1 MRWWFRLL
9 TLSVRGTLER
19 AVRRIAV
26 LVVALATTAVVL
38 VVIGSLALSLLSPLP
53 QKRLDRR
60 WAQSVADPPAVLD
73 RIVPRGP
80 SSSALRLVR
89 AAGAIG
95 IELVPSAATNWS
107 VDDVSRAVHSS
118 ELGSWCFAV
127 MSGPE
132 GAAVPIPDAVRTS
145 LEDRAGPLIEIITIL
160 TADETI
166 AWELQ
171 NAMGGGAGVPT
182 PGQLVELHRWLT
194 ATAAD
199 SATRGDL
206 PMALTALEASWRLNQ
221 TTLGRPERELR
232 IAGYSILELNL
243 AILRTMSGSVA
254 TAIWMERLRRLDPV
268 GKLGDWVLV
277 EAYSLPA
284 SSKRGTVLEEDG
296 PWSLVLSLAADPPRR
311 WLLMSASE
319 SLRVGTASLSVA
331 DLRTFDPDLRYVDAH
346 HRIPRWNR
354 VARAELPNPWHE
366 WLSAARADLAIQ
378 LSAEVLHI
386 RSLQGEELGEFFATL
401 PQRRRS
407 RMPGA
412 FWLLEGD
419 SGSLRIWLDVEAGP
433 SSSRGRV
440 PHPTL
445 VHVVQEM

>member
-1 MRWWFRLL
+1 MRWWLRLL
-9 TLSVRGTLER
+9 TLSVRGSLER

-26 LVVALATTAVVL
+26 LVIALATTAVLL

-60 WAQSVADPPAVLD
+60 WAQSVADPAAVLD
-73 RIVPRGP
+73 RIAPRGP

-95 IELVPSAATNWS
+95 IDLVPSAATNWP
-107 VDDVSRAVHSS
+107 VDEISRAVQSS
-118 ELGSWCFAV
+118 ELGSWCAAV

-132 GAAVPIPDAVRTS
+132 GAAVPIPDAVRAS
-145 LEDRAGPLIEIITIL
+145 LGERTGALIEIITIL

-166 AWELQ
+166 AWELR

-182 PGQLVELHRWLT
+182 PGQLVELHCWLA

-199 SATRGDL
+199 SATWGDL
-206 PMALTALEASWRLNQ
+206 PMALTAIEASWRLNQ
-221 TTLGRPERELR
+221 TALGRPERELR

-243 AILRTMSGSVA
+243 AILRTMPDAVA
-254 TAIWMERLRRLDPV
+254 TAIWMERLKRLDPV
-268 GKLGDWVLV
+268 AKLGDWVLV

-284 SSKRGTVLEEDG
+284 SSKRGTILEEDG
-296 PWSLVLSLAADPPRR
+296 PWSLILSLAADPPRR

-319 SLRVGTASLSVA
+319 SLRVGTASLSEA
-331 DLRTFDPDLRYVDAH
+331 DLRTFDPNLRYVDAH
-346 HRIPRWNR
+346 HRIPRWNQ
-354 VARAELPNPWHE
+354 VARAQLPNPWHE
-366 WLSAARADLAIQ
+366 WLSAARANLAIQ
-378 LSAEVLHI
+378 FSAEVLHI
-386 RSLQGEELGEFFATL
+386 ESLQGEELGEFFATL

-412 FWLLEGD
+412 FWLWEGE
-419 SGSLRIWLDVEAGP
+419 SGSLRIRLDVEVGP

-440 PHPTL
+440 SKPTL
-445 VHVVQEM
+445 VHVVHEM